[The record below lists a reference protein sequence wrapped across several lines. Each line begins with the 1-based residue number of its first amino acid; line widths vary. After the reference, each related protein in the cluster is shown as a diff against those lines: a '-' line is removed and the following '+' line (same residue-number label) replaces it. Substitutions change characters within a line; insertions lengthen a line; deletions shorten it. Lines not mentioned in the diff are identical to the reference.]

1 MPSHLRA
8 VTYNVLLGGERR
20 EDSIAAVLE
29 RCDADIIALQEACD
43 LGLVRRLAERMH
55 MRMAVGKPSDRG
67 RLNLAVLSRH
77 PFTRW
82 RNHRH
87 PGRMLRAHLECEVAV
102 GDHTH
107 RIRVHNLH
115 LAARFGERANG
126 EERRMREL
134 GAILGDIRRS
144 GNAPHLLLGDFNAV
158 APGDV
163 VAARDFFARLSEL
176 RRAGLMVRGLDG
188 LMGPRGRTAA
198 VDRALDEAYL
208 AAGIDPALE
217 AGLPRL
223 PWIVGSIGGVLPR
236 TQVIDRVLNRF
247 IERWCI
253 PHLLQAGYTDCYR
266 ALHDDRGYTCATWM
280 PAVRVDYVF
289 ADGALAERL
298 RSCEVV
304 GGDRHPEPAAAAA
317 SDHFPVL
324 AEFAL

>member
-8 VTYNVLLGGERR
+8 VTYNILLGGERR
-20 EDSIAAVLE
+20 EDSIAALLE
-29 RCDADIIALQEACD
+29 RCDADIIALQEASD
-43 LGLVRRLAERMH
+43 LGLVRRLTDRLG

-67 RLNLAVLSRH
+67 RMNLAVLSRH

-102 GDHTH
+102 NADHTH

-134 GAILGDIRRS
+134 GAILGDIRHS
-144 GNAPHLLLGDFNAV
+144 GHAPHLLLGDFNAV

-163 VAARDFFARLSEL
+163 VAASDFFARLSEL

-223 PWIVGSIGGVLPR
+223 PWIVGPITGVLPR
-236 TQVIDRVLNRF
+236 AQITDRVLNRS
-247 IERWCI
+247 IQRGCV
-253 PHLLQAGYTDCYR
+253 PHLLEA
-266 ALHDDRGYTCATWM
+266 
-280 PAVRVDYVF
+280 
-289 ADGALAERL
+289 
-298 RSCEVV
+298 
-304 GGDRHPEPAAAAA
+304 
-317 SDHFPVL
+317 
-324 AEFAL
+324 